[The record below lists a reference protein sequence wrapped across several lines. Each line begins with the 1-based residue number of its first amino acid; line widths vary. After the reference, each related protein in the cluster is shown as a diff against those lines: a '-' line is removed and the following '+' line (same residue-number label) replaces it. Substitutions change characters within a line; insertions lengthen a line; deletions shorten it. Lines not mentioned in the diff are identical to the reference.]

1 MDVWSG
7 ANATNALHETIKTQ
21 IVAMDRQSKAIACLT
36 KIMLVLAVV
45 QTLATVVQ
53 AIPIVQGFQNQQAA
67 NNLPNSTG
75 KLNQQ
80 QTQPQPVIH
89 ATPARPPAKP

>member
-1 MDVWSG
+1 MAGGGIPMDVWSG

-45 QTLATVVQ
+45 RGCKEFCVD
-53 AIPIVQGFQNQQAA
+53 
-67 NNLPNSTG
+67 
-75 KLNQQ
+75 
-80 QTQPQPVIH
+80 
-89 ATPARPPAKP
+89 